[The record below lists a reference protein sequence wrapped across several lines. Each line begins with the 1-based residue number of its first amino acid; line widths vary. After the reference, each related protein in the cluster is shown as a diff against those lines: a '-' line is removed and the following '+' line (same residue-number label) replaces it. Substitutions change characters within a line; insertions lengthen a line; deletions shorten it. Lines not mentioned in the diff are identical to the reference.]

1 MALLVLVY
9 HPDRRM
15 LIARDELRTAAYLG
29 GVVHGL
35 I

>member
-1 MALLVLVY
+1 MAVLVLVY

-15 LIARDELRTAAYLG
+15 LIARDELRTADDLG
-29 GVVHGL
+29 GLVHGL

>member
-1 MALLVLVY
+1 MAVLVLVY

-15 LIARDELRTAAYLG
+15 LIAWDELRTADDLE

>member
-1 MALLVLVY
+1 MVLLMLVY

-15 LIARDELRTAAYLG
+15 LIARDELRTADYLE
-29 GVVHGL
+29 GVAHGL